1 MIDTRRERLPNQYED
16 VALEL
21 QMDKFVEADG
31 ERLWNDFQ
39 KAGKTEKLPL
49 FLKV

>member
-1 MIDTRRERLPNQYED
+1 MIDTRRERLLNQHED
-16 VALEL
+16 VDLEL
-21 QMDKFVEADG
+21 LMDEFAEADV

-49 FLKV
+49 FLKM

>member
-1 MIDTRRERLPNQYED
+1 MNDTRRERLLNQYED
-16 VALEL
+16 VTLEVL
-21 QMDKFVEADG
+21 MDEYAEADG

-39 KAGKTEKLPL
+39 KTGKLPL